1 MDVTLQQAAAGPQ
14 SPVAAGSS
22 QQLRQTQAPV
32 PALTL
37 PSSVSIAQLT
47 STAKSAEPSAE
58 DLKAAAAKVS
68 QAMAIQSPDEM
79 EFAIDKGTGKSVV
92 RILDGST
99 GKLIQQFPSE
109 QMLEIAQSIGSVH
122 GLLLNQKA

>member
-1 MDVTLQQAAAGPQ
+1 MDVTLQPAAAGPQ
-14 SPVAAGSS
+14 SPVAAGAV
-22 QQLRQTQAPV
+22 QQPRQAPP
-32 PALTL
+32 PAVTL
-37 PSSVSIAQLT
+37 PSSISVPQPVT
-47 STAKSAEPSAE
+47 VAKSAEPSAE

-68 QAMAIQSPDEM
+68 KAMSIQSPDEL

-92 RILDGST
+92 RIVDGST

-109 QMLEIAQSIGSVH
+109 QMLEIAQSIGSSH